1 MQEIIKVDISKLKF
15 DNDINSLVPEMTE
28 EEFNDLVKS
37 IDEEGQRTPIHVN
50 KDNTVLD
57 GRHRVRALQE
67 LKRNEISAIKEN
79 MAKDEALKFVRDTA
93 VSRRNLTANQ
103 KLNIVLNA
111 KDLIG
116 DIQER
121 AKENQRKSAQQTN
134 ELKSRLGSAES
145 NRKSNNQYNTPVKE
159 NKEIAKLSGV
169 SESTVMRAK
178 KVKNENPEAYEEVIK
193 NNGGWD
199 KAYRELESVK
209 SKKAAKEKEVPKVE
223 TQEQAEQPPVKER
236 TAKRDRREE
245 INARA
250 EAVTPVERNMMTS
263 ETNAMGIV
271 SLSDNLLHLIEGI
284 EDLDLTLQYLKTQ
297 NKEDLEKVIKVST
310 EITKIIKKGDLQNV

>member
-15 DNDINSLVPEMTE
+15 DNDINSLVPEMTD
-28 EEFNDLVKS
+28 EEFNHLVMK
-37 IDEEGQRTPIHVN
+37 IDEEGQRTPIHIN
-50 KDNTVLD
+50 KDNTILD

-67 LKRNEISAIKEN
+67 LGRNEISAIKEDL
-79 MAKDEALKFVRDTA
+79 AKDEALKFVRDTA
-93 VSRRNLTANQ
+93 VNRRNLSKQ
-103 KLNIVLNA
+103 QILNIVLSTD
-111 KDLIG
+111 DLVG
-116 DIQER
+116 DIQAR
-121 AKENQRKSAQQTN
+121 AKENQGKRTDLTLESKELEVKPQNTN
-134 ELKSRLGSAES
+134 AELGK
-145 NRKSNNQYNTPVKE
+145 
-159 NKEIAKLSGV
+159 IAGV
-169 SESTVMRAK
+169 SKATVQRAK
-178 KVKNENPEAYEEVIK
+178 RVKKENPEAYEKVI
-193 NNGGWD
+193 NGESTWRTEYD
-199 KAYRELESVK
+199 KILESNK
-209 SKKAAKEKEVPKVE
+209 PKEVPKVE

>member
-1 MQEIIKVDISKLKF
+1 MQEIIKVDIAKLKF
-15 DNDINSLVPEMTE
+15 DNDINSLVPEMTD
-28 EEFNDLVKS
+28 EEFNHLVKK
-37 IDEEGQRTPIHVN
+37 IDEEGQRTPIHIN
-50 KDNTVLD
+50 KDNTILD

-67 LKRNEISAIKEN
+67 LGRNEISAIKEDL
-79 MAKDEALKFVRDTA
+79 AKDEALKFVRDTA
-93 VSRRNLTANQ
+93 VNRRNLSKQ
-103 KLNIVLNA
+103 QILNIVLSTD
-111 KDLIG
+111 DLVG
-116 DIQER
+116 DIQAR
-121 AKENQRKSAQQTN
+121 AKENQGKRTDLTLESKELEVKPQNTN
-134 ELKSRLGSAES
+134 AELGK
-145 NRKSNNQYNTPVKE
+145 
-159 NKEIAKLSGV
+159 IAGV
-169 SESTVMRAK
+169 SKATVQRAK
-178 KVKNENPEAYEEVIK
+178 RVKKENPEAYEKVI
-193 NNGGWD
+193 NGESTWRTEYD
-199 KAYRELESVK
+199 KILESNK
-209 SKKAAKEKEVPKVE
+209 PKEVPKVE

>member
-15 DNDINSLVPEMTE
+15 DNDINSLVPEMTD
-28 EEFNDLVKS
+28 EEFNHLVKK
-37 IDEEGQRTPIHVN
+37 IDEEGQRTPIHIN
-50 KDNTVLD
+50 KDNTILD

-67 LKRNEISAIKEN
+67 LGRNEISAIKEDL
-79 MAKDEALKFVRDTA
+79 AKDEALKFVRDTA
-93 VSRRNLTANQ
+93 VNRRNLSKQ
-103 KLNIVLNA
+103 QILNIVLSTD
-111 KDLIG
+111 DLVG
-116 DIQER
+116 DIQAR
-121 AKENQRKSAQQTN
+121 AKENQGKRTDLTLESKELEVKPQNTN
-134 ELKSRLGSAES
+134 AELGK
-145 NRKSNNQYNTPVKE
+145 
-159 NKEIAKLSGV
+159 IAGV
-169 SESTVMRAK
+169 SKATVQRAK
-178 KVKNENPEAYEEVIK
+178 RVKKENPEAYEKVI
-193 NNGGWD
+193 NGESTWRTEYD
-199 KAYRELESVK
+199 KILESNK
-209 SKKAAKEKEVPKVE
+209 PKEVPKVE

>member
-15 DNDINSLVPEMTE
+15 DNDINQLVPEMTD
-28 EEFNDLVKS
+28 EEFNHLVKK
-37 IDEEGQRTPIHVN
+37 IDEEGQRTPIHIN
-50 KDNTVLD
+50 KDNTILD

-67 LKRNEISAIKEN
+67 LGRNEISAIKEDL
-79 MAKDEALKFVRDTA
+79 AKDEALKFVRDTA
-93 VSRRNLTANQ
+93 VNRRNLSKQ
-103 KLNIVLNA
+103 QILNIVLSTD
-111 KDLIG
+111 DLVG
-116 DIQER
+116 DIQAR
-121 AKENQRKSAQQTN
+121 AKENQGKRTDLTLESKELEVKPQNTN
-134 ELKSRLGSAES
+134 AELGK
-145 NRKSNNQYNTPVKE
+145 
-159 NKEIAKLSGV
+159 IAGV
-169 SESTVMRAK
+169 SKATVQRAK
-178 KVKNENPEAYEEVIK
+178 RVKKENPEAYEKVI
-193 NNGGWD
+193 NGESTWRTEYD
-199 KAYRELESVK
+199 KILESNK
-209 SKKAAKEKEVPKVE
+209 PKEVPKVE